1 MQHGN
6 KVELANKMEEQSRCV
21 CVVGEWLGRGN
32 TPGEVV
38 GFGRGNRMGLGSCY
52 VLLTVAKED

>member
-6 KVELANKMEEQSRCV
+6 KVELAHKMEEQSRCV
-21 CVVGEWLGRGN
+21 CVAGEWLGRGN
-32 TPGEVV
+32 TVGEVV
-38 GFGRGNRMGLGSCY
+38 GLRRGNRMELRSCY